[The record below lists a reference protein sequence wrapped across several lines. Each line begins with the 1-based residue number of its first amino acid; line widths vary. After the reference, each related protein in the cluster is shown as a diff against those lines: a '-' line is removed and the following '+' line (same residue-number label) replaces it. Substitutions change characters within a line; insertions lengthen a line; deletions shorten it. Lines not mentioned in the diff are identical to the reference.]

1 MKAIERFIKL
11 FLQSDIISSL
21 HIYAPK
27 TTLHTLHTHIETEVL
42 NE

>member
-27 TTLHTLHTHIETEVL
+27 TTLHTHIETEDL